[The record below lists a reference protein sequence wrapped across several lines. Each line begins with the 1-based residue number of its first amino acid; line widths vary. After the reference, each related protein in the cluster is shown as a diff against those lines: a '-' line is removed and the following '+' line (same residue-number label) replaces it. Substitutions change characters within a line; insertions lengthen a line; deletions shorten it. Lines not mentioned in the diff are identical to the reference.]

1 MRLSGARRQTAKVA
15 GSMELTDLKRNIQ
28 EHFRDRLVVIVGS
41 GLSAAEGLP
50 TMGQLESHLRAEVP
64 KHLPAGSAGEW
75 KLVEEE
81 LAVGD
86 GLEAALHRV
95 QVSEALGAVVL
106 YVTGTYVLDS
116 EREVI
121 RSAVAGERQLM
132 FARLLPYLNPQ
143 PNDPVS
149 VVTVNYDRLIEIG
162 AEISGWGVDSM
173 FVGSRFG
180 VLDPP
185 LSERSFVQDIAKRP
199 KGGYRLI
206 YRRRIRVYK
215 PHGSLDWYR
224 SERGPLYCPIDFP
237 GERLIVTPGVT
248 KYRQG
253 YERPFD
259 VHREKANEQID
270 ACRRLFCVG
279 YGFNDDHLQ
288 VHLGDKMKSGTPTL
302 ILTRSISK
310 SALDLIS
317 QSSGAIAVS
326 NNPEDPTGS
335 TIVVVTAVYSEVI
348 QAPPLW
354 DLAVL
359 IEEVLSP

>member
-1 MRLSGARRQTAKVA
+1 MK
-15 GSMELTDLKRNIQ
+15 LTDLKRHVQ
-28 EHFRDRLVVIVGS
+28 EHFRDRLVVVVGS

-50 TMGQLESHLRAEVP
+50 TMGQLESHLRTEVP

-75 KLVEEE
+75 KQVEAE

-95 QVSEALGAVVL
+95 QISEDLGATIL
-106 YVTGTYVLDS
+106 SLTGTYVLEF

-121 RSAVAGERQLM
+121 RSAVAGERILK
-132 FARLLPYLNPQ
+132 FASLLPYLNPT

-149 VVTVNYDRLIEIG
+149 VVTVNYDRLVELG
-162 AEISGWGVDSM
+162 AEISGWGVDTM
-173 FVGSRFG
+173 FIGTRFG
-180 VLDPP
+180 VLDPA
-185 LSERSFVQDIAKRP
+185 LSERSFVQNIARRP

-206 YRRRIRVYK
+206 YRNRIRVYK
-215 PHGSLDWYR
+215 PHGSLDWFK
-224 SERGPLYCPIDFP
+224 SDRGPLYCPIDFP

-259 VHREKANEQID
+259 IHREKANEQID

-288 VHLGDKMKSGTPTL
+288 VHLRDKMRAGTPTL
-302 ILTRSISK
+302 ILTRTLST
-310 SALDLIS
+310 SAMDLIE

-326 NNPEDPTGS
+326 NNEEDPTGS
-335 TIVVVTAVYSEVI
+335 TIVVVTATDSEVI
-348 QAPPLW
+348 AAPPLW

-359 IEEVLSP
+359 IDEVLSP

>member
-1 MRLSGARRQTAKVA
+1 
-15 GSMELTDLKRNIQ
+15 MELTDLKRHIQ
-28 EHFRDRLVVIVGS
+28 EHFRDRLVVVVGS
-41 GLSAAEGLP
+41 GLSAGEGLP

-64 KHLPAGSAGEW
+64 KHLPARSAVQW
-75 KLVEEE
+75 KQVEAE

-95 QVSEALGAVVL
+95 QVSEDVGATIL
-106 YVTGTYVLDS
+106 SLTGTYVLES

-121 RSAVAGERQLM
+121 RSTVAGERRLK
-132 FARLLPYLNPQ
+132 FAKLLPYLNPQ

-149 VVTVNYDRLIEIG
+149 VVTVNYDRLVEIG
-162 AEISGWGVDSM
+162 AEISGWGVDTM
-173 FVGSRFG
+173 FVGTRLG
-180 VLDPP
+180 ILDPA
-185 LSERSFVQDIAKRP
+185 LSERSFVQDIARRP

-206 YRRRIRVYK
+206 YRNRIRVYK
-215 PHGSLDWYR
+215 PHGSLDWFR
-224 SERGPLYCPIDFP
+224 SDQGPLYCPIDFP
-237 GERLIVTPGVT
+237 GERLIVTPGVM

-288 VHLGDKMKSGTPTL
+288 VHLRDKMRAGTPTL
-302 ILTRSISK
+302 ILTRTLST
-310 SALDLIS
+310 SAMELIA

-335 TIVVVTAVYSEVI
+335 TILVVTANDSEVI

-359 IEEVLSP
+359 IDEVLSL